1 MRKLLLITASLTTGA
16 AIAVTAPADG
26 GLSMDAFLVGLAQI
40 APPAR
45 IAADH
50 YLQGFATRCGRP
62 ISVLELRHAF
72 SEGNG
77 EPVLMRM
84 VHAAAR
90 DDGNMLR
97 SLTATVPC
105 PKGGQ

>member
-1 MRKLLLITASLTTGA
+1 MRKLLLIAASLTTGA
-16 AIAVTAPADG
+16 APAEG

-62 ISVLELRHAF
+62 LTVLELRHAF
-72 SEGNG
+72 SDGNG

-84 VHAAAR
+84 VHAAALE
-90 DDGNMLR
+90 DSNMLR
-97 SLTATVPC
+97 SLAATVPC
-105 PKGGQ
+105 QKGGQ